1 MSKFSDSGLGPIKI
15 VPRGFIA
22 VPTGTYFIVSVVLT
36 SVLTELAID
45 EVTAKPSFE
54 EIESF
59 LIIFFMCSNFG
70 VWVFSEFYTKDLEG
84 LLQCYVLAI
93 PFFTNTIIS
102 TIVFGML
109 FEIVIMSK
117 NKVTSLLYK

>member
-1 MSKFSDSGLGPIKI
+1 
-15 VPRGFIA
+15 
-22 VPTGTYFIVSVVLT
+22 
-36 SVLTELAID
+36 
-45 EVTAKPSFE
+45 
-54 EIESF
+54 
-59 LIIFFMCSNFG
+59 MCTNFG

-102 TIVFGML
+102 TIAFGML

-117 NKVTSLLYK
+117 NKVRSLLYK